1 MKDLFNNL
9 DLFEIVLLFLGAFLF
24 LLLCGALVYFIVKKE
39 EIKKLLWFYPIP
51 VIMMGYPS
59 IKEISVSIKEIKIQK
74 ERIALIEQADNVITH
89 PDDTIA
95 QKELMVL
102 AEELEKKASST
113 EDYKLVAETYLLL
126 GKTDKAINLTNRA
139 VKDKQA
145 ALEELKTLE
154 ATSTDSLVLE
164 NKKEALEKLQTIQHI
179 KEVAETQKKISV
191 NPSAINDTVVLK
203 QQISRVKWE
212 NPKSERFLRK
222 RMNTV
227 INK

>member
-1 MKDLFNNL
+1 MKDLLDNL

-39 EIKKLLWFYPIP
+39 EIKKLLWFFPIP
-51 VIMMGYPS
+51 IIMMGYPS
-59 IKEISVSIKEIKIQK
+59 IKEISVSIKEIKIEK
-74 ERIALIEQADNVITH
+74 ERVALKEQADNVITH

-145 ALEELKTLE
+145 ALEELKILE
-154 ATSTDSLVLE
+154 TTSTDSLVLE
-164 NKKEALEKLQTIQHI
+164 NKKEELMKMQTIQDI
-179 KEVAETQKKISV
+179 KEIAETQKEISK
-191 NPSAINDTVVLK
+191 NPSAIKDTVVLK
-203 QQISRVKWE
+203 QKISRVNWE
-212 NPKSERFLRK
+212 NPKSGQFLRK

-227 INK
+227 IKK